1 MCVRYDGKLKT
12 IPIPIKK
19 GGTNL
24 PIVHDS
30 FVSNNMKKK
39 LAHNFR
45 SALIATG
52 VGTALDYFA
61 NVSVNRAVST
71 SSRLRGI
78 FSSFP
83 CVGGHDNENLSMAQ
97 KELLLWRW
105 RLGIGMQRIQAMMR
119 NRTFEDPF
127 GRMQV
132 YPSIIKSKF
141 ASTASCT
148 IPRCQSCELSRA
160 HQRSP
165 QVKRVQPNQDA
176 EGAISRNQLQVGD
189 FVSTDQFVCRTP
201 GRLPRGY
208 GREQSTSR
216 FNGGMIYND
225 AASRFWAHLGGE
237 SSFSGRE

>member
-1 MCVRYDGKLKT
+1 M
-12 IPIPIKK
+12 
-19 GGTNL
+19 

-30 FVSNNMKKK
+30 FVSNKMKKK

-45 SALIATG
+45 SALIGTG
-52 VGTALDYFA
+52 VCSALDYFA

-71 SSRLRGI
+71 SSRLSGI

-97 KELLLWRW
+97 KELLLWHW
-105 RLGIGMQRIQAMMR
+105 SLGIGMQRIQKMMR
-119 NRTFEDPF
+119 NRTFEDPI

-132 YPSIIKSKF
+132 HPPIIQSKF
-141 ASTASCT
+141 ASTASCR

-176 EGAISRNQLQVGD
+176 EGAISRNQLEV
-189 FVSTDQFVCRTP
+189 
-201 GRLPRGY
+201 
-208 GREQSTSR
+208 
-216 FNGGMIYND
+216 
-225 AASRFWAHLGGE
+225 
-237 SSFSGRE
+237 